1 MFVITVTVA
10 VEDELNL
17 HRLFV
22 KIFLW
27 NSLSAI
33 HSPTP
38 VYIHACIFDPCLF
51 YSNLIFQIPLLTH
64 PKSPHKYSS
73 LMDCHPSSSAGSIFL
88 EDLSFPAAAPS
99 PLMDLEAF
107 SYVSPMTSAH
117 PVSSSATAN
126 EVDGEEEMPRPLVCL
141 QENPVPPFL
150 SKTYDLVDDRM
161 LDPIISWG
169 SIGES
174 FVVWDPEEFARLV
187 LPRNFKHNNFSS
199 FVRQLNTYVGIVLY
213 NINTYIY
220 IFTRP
225 PLCYIMVPFFV
236 YLFFFSMLPFWILD
250 LTIYLL

>member
-1 MFVITVTVA
+1 MRAYSILACSIQISSFKSHSFSVKNQSVMSPE
-10 VEDELNL
+10 EDD
-17 HRLFV
+17 
-22 KIFLW
+22 
-27 NSLSAI
+27 
-33 HSPTP
+33 T
-38 VYIHACIFDPCLF
+38 Y
-51 YSNLIFQIPLLTH
+51 
-64 PKSPHKYSS
+64 PKSSHKYSS
-73 LMDCHPSSSAGSIFL
+73 VMDCQQSSSAGSIFI
-88 EDLSFPAAAPS
+88 EDLSFPAAASS

-107 SYVSPMTSAH
+107 SYVRPTTLAH

-126 EVDGEEEMPRPLVCL
+126 EVDDEEEMPRPLACL

-213 NINTYIY
+213 YIHTYIHLY
-220 IFTRP
+220 FYQASICL
-225 PLCYIMVPFFV
+225 LCFITVPFFV
-236 YLFFFSMLPFWILD
+236 YLFFMLPFWILD

>member
-1 MFVITVTVA
+1 MNWTFTA
-10 VEDELNL
+10 SSW
-17 HRLFV
+17 RF
-22 KIFLW
+22 
-27 NSLSAI
+27 
-33 HSPTP
+33 
-38 VYIHACIFDPCLF
+38 F
-51 YSNLIFQIPLLTH
+51 YRKVCRRYTAPLLYIFMHAFSILACSIQISSFKSHSFSVKNQSVMSPEEDDTY

-73 LMDCHPSSSAGSIFL
+73 LMDCQQSSSAGSIFV

-107 SYVSPMTSAH
+107 SYVSPTTSAH

-126 EVDGEEEMPRPLVCL
+126 EVDEEEEMPRPLVCL

-199 FVRQLNTYVGIVLY
+199 FVRQLNTY
-213 NINTYIY
+213 
-220 IFTRP
+220 
-225 PLCYIMVPFFV
+225 M
-236 YLFFFSMLPFWILD
+236 
-250 LTIYLL
+250 